1 MKDNARLG
9 LEMDYA
15 IGQQHPQTNHNEQKS
30 KPFLASNRSSNQNGS
45 QMQHIQQPDWTAQVQ
60 QFQRYL
66 QWQKYQVMRNN
77 KLIIN

>member
-1 MKDNARLG
+1 MKENARLG

-15 IGQQHPQTNHNEQKS
+15 IGQQQQQHPQTIHNEQKT

-45 QMQHIQQPDWTAQVQ
+45 HMQHMQPDWTAQVQ

-66 QWQKYQVMRNN
+66 QWQKYQV
-77 KLIIN
+77 LGEQ